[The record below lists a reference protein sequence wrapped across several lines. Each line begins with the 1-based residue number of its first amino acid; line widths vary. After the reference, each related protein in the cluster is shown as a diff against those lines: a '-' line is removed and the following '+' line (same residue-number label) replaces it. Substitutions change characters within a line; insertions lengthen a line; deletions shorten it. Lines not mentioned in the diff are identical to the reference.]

1 MRNAFIVSCCGLLTA
16 CAQAPQLPERAPP
29 PRVQVVQLIADEG
42 HAVQQAVWR
51 RCTDCPSTTAKTR
64 MEPAEARPAVMAIPA
79 APRSVAAQPAQP
91 LPRTELRFA
100 FKSVS
105 LGSAEQA
112 ALSHWAASWGPSP
125 AAQLRITAYAEET
138 RASRRLCEDRVRAV
152 HHALQHL
159 GIPFPQIEHRVE
171 VAPDPARRV
180 AIEVTHLPS
189 GTAATPKT
197 TPDFHPPEEAVA
209 RPASDGVS
217 TARTSPEPGA
227 LP

>member
-1 MRNAFIVSCCGLLTA
+1 
-16 CAQAPQLPERAPP
+16 
-29 PRVQVVQLIADEG
+29 
-42 HAVQQAVWR
+42 
-51 RCTDCPSTTAKTR
+51 
-64 MEPAEARPAVMAIPA
+64 MAIPA
-79 APRSVAAQPAQP
+79 APRPVAAQTAQP
-91 LPRTELRFA
+91 LPRMELRFA
-100 FKSVS
+100 FKSAS

-112 ALSHWAASWGPSP
+112 ALSNWAASWGPSP

-152 HHALQHL
+152 HNALQHL
-159 GIPFPQIEHRVE
+159 GIPFSQFEHRVE
-171 VAPDPARRV
+171 VATDPARRV

-189 GTAATPKT
+189 GTAATPKA

-217 TARTSPEPGA
+217 PARTSPEPGA

>member
-1 MRNAFIVSCCGLLTA
+1 
-16 CAQAPQLPERAPP
+16 
-29 PRVQVVQLIADEG
+29 
-42 HAVQQAVWR
+42 
-51 RCTDCPSTTAKTR
+51 
-64 MEPAEARPAVMAIPA
+64 MAIPA

-180 AIEVTHLPS
+180 AIEVTHLAS
-189 GTAATPKT
+189 GTAKS

-217 TARTSPEPGA
+217 PARTSPEPGA